1 MRRSEYV
8 ANFLVSPLGLGIM
21 AVAAV
26 AAAGAAFRFSVLA
39 GAATGIGSF
48 LVLATA
54 ATISGLGPK
63 AASAERERKAWSK
76 AQSFLTAAKASR
88 DRLASLRVP
97 DPAVKALLELAAMR
111 GSSYLSA
118 CEATRSR
125 DPRAEEALSD
135 CVSIADLY
143 LKELDG
149 ASTERRYKLEDTD
162 PFADARERT
171 LAALRDRAAIL
182 EHAAL
187 SLSGGLSS
195 ADRMEIKE
203 SL

>member
-1 MRRSEYV
+1 V
-8 ANFLVSPLGLGIM
+8 ANFLGSPLGMGTIAVT

-26 AAAGAAFRFSVLA
+26 GSAFTFSVPVGAAAGL
-39 GAATGIGSF
+39 GSF

-63 AASAERERKAWSK
+63 AASAEQERKTWSK
-76 AQSFLTAAKASR
+76 ARHFLTAAKAGR

-111 GSSYLSA
+111 GSSYLAA
-118 CEATRSR
+118 CEATHSR
-125 DPRAEEALSD
+125 DPRAEDALSD

-149 ASTERRYKLEDTD
+149 ASTERRFGLPDAD

-171 LAALRDRAAIL
+171 LAALRDRIAIL
-182 EHAAL
+182 EHATFA
-187 SLSGGLSS
+187 LSGGLSS